1 MSPWLRII
9 EGWLIARLLASPTF
23 HRTVEKVHKRVRQMR
38 HGPDP
43 EEMSGTN
50 LEKPGEQGKKFLDH
64 YFEELKDQFR
74 GGSSGS
80 KK

>member
-1 MSPWLRII
+1 MSPWLRIF

-23 HRTVEKVHKRVRQMR
+23 HRTVEKVHKRVRQIR
-38 HGPDP
+38 RGRDP
-43 EEMSGTN
+43 EDMGGTN
-50 LEKPGEQGKKFLDH
+50 IDSDQGKKFLDH
-64 YFEELKDQFR
+64 FLEELKDQFR